1 MSTTAPAPPEK
12 EIQVSDNGESEPYR
26 TATKHSALDEF
37 GFSEEEQKRI
47 IRRIDIRL
55 VLTVGA
61 MYCVSLMDRTNLG
74 AAVLAEMDKDL
85 VLIGD
90 RYVCSFSIH
99 PSLSPSLFL
108 SFFLSS
114 LEHQRLLDRPLGLTL
129 ADWGTNHKS
138 P

>member
-1 MSTTAPAPPEK
+1 MSSTAPIPPEK
-12 EIQVSDNGESEPYR
+12 EIQVSDNGETDAYR
-26 TATKHSALDEF
+26 PATHSALDEF
-37 GFSEEEQKRI
+37 GFSDEEQKRI

-90 RYVCSFSIH
+90 RYVC
-99 PSLSPSLFL
+99 L
-108 SFFLSS
+108 FFLVS
-114 LEHQRLLDRPLGLTL
+114 LPLRIRGDWTAGLTFV
-129 ADWGTNHKS
+129 G
-138 P
+138 